1 MRIYYIVQHIILHF
15 GSRGI
20 RIYTNGDVYDDLEVE
35 NPNHEPNYDY
45 LKTLN
50 KDELNDLKSKINSE
64 SNNEILQEYI
74 IQLVYGVREFDN
86 FGNY

>member
-1 MRIYYIVQHIILHF
+1 MRIYYIVQNIISHF

-20 RIYTNGDVYDDLEVE
+20 RIYTNGDVYDDLEIE
-35 NPNHEPNYDY
+35 NPNHEPNYNY

>member
-1 MRIYYIVQHIILHF
+1 MRIYYIVQNIISHF

-20 RIYTNGDVYDDLEVE
+20 RIYTNGDVYDDLEIE
-35 NPNHEPNYDY
+35 DPNHEPNYNY